1 MCLGIPGLIIQITD
15 IDNAVGVVDISGVK
29 RSVNLGCILPE
40 GDFSENGLS
49 EGGLS
54 VLIGRW
60 VLVHVGF
67 AMCLIDEEDAHK
79 TLALLRELGDF
90 AQALDKEQAS

>member
-1 MCLGIPGLIIQITD
+1 MCLGIPGLIIQIAD

-29 RSVNLGCILPE
+29 RSVNLGCVLPE
-40 GDFSENGLS
+40 GDLSEN
-49 EGGLS
+49 GLS

-67 AMCLIDEEDAHK
+67 AMCLIDEEDANK
-79 TLALLRELGDF
+79 TLALLRELGDV
-90 AQALDKEQAS
+90 AQALDEQALDKEHAP